1 MRYRVII
8 ISLVVLSI
16 CAFAGLTQSELSVLR
31 YQLQMPSIIGNA
43 AGFRIVGT
51 LDEGACGA
59 VWKIDNKV
67 GMFTGQ
73 VLCFNSVIGKWLE
86 TGVFQWEKVYFDIYL
101 LVRF

>member
-51 LDEGACGA
+51 VDEGAFGL
-59 VWKIDNKV
+59 VWKYDSKTGI
-67 GMFTGQ
+67 FTGQ
-73 VLCFNSVIGKWLE
+73 VLGFNSMLWKWLE

-101 LVRF
+101 LLRF